1 MQSKNFFFPLIA
13 MLILMGSVFAAAPP
27 PASPTATSLTPSN
40 SIIDSGQY
48 VTYNVLVASANVP
61 FTANLVLVSNSTPI
75 SIVGGLSSST
85 VAQGS
90 VFNTIVSSTNGIIT
104 FNSLS
109 ITTTSSTGGAVAF
122 NVIVTDNTPT
132 TFNSISNTITL
143 NPALATASAP
153 TAVSKVD
160 AGQTAASDT
169 LPSSIGGS
177 GTVTYYWYYSLNG
190 GTYTLATTAQCATP
204 SGTATN
210 GEAISCVTPTS
221 ITSGSYTF
229 EIEMTDSASTAVT
242 TTSTASGTA
251 TVSPALA
258 APTITSPLSANIL
271 DVGQS
276 LTVSSSTASGGTGS
290 YSYAWSVA
298 SGTCPGF
305 SSATGTSFTYAPT
318 STTST
323 CEFKVTATDTGTSS
337 PDTATSSPTPSIT
350 VKSTPSVISI
360 TPSATR
366 ITPGQSVTYNGEIT
380 GGTGPFTVNL
390 VLEGTTVNALT
401 GVSAGS
407 IFTFATIIPPAGLDT
422 YNVIATDDGT
432 SIPFIFNSTSST
444 INVNPASGGAALPT
458 YDYIDLSD
466 NINSTS
472 SASVFDVYITSQ
484 SSKSTSYIPVLQS
497 QLPYSLKFL
506 SGSIVNVSF
515 ACSLN
520 SGGINYTFSG
530 DVGNLGLYTACNQNY
545 TFFAGRSLNSTY
557 FASEAQNATSVQQNH
572 IHGARNISIHAQ
584 SALIS
589 GINVSKSSPES
600 VNFTADDALI
610 NITTNLTSQVRLN
623 LSVSNVLNKS
633 LAAPS
638 DYSKLDALNISVNN
652 SETYISVSLKYLCG
666 INSSI
671 LAPFILKNDTWYKI
685 SNFSIDTASCTVSF
699 AIPNDPIVSLM
710 EQHVNTTITPT
721 SIVPKTSP
729 TTTLNTTPI
738 TNATPYSTSAAYYT
752 TIAAKNISTT
762 QAYNS
767 ASGSTGIE
775 IIAIIVI
782 IVLIVVAYYFSK
794 RNAHSLRRK

>member
-61 FTANLVLVSNSTPI
+61 FTANLVLVSNSIPI

-132 TFNSISNTITL
+132 TFNSISNTITVD
-143 NPALATASAP
+143 P
-153 TAVSKVD
+153 TLV
-160 AGQTAASDT
+160 
-169 LPSSIGGS
+169 
-177 GTVTYYWYYSLNG
+177 
-190 GTYTLATTAQCATP
+190 
-204 SGTATN
+204 
-210 GEAISCVTPTS
+210 
-221 ITSGSYTF
+221 
-229 EIEMTDSASTAVT
+229 
-242 TTSTASGTA
+242 
-251 TVSPALA
+251 

-318 STTST
+318 STTSS

-466 NINSTS
+466 NINSS
-472 SASVFDVYITSQ
+472 SPASVFEVYITSQ

-520 SGGINYTFSG
+520 SGGIHYRFSG
-530 DVGNLGLYTACNQNY
+530 DVDGLGLYTACNQNY